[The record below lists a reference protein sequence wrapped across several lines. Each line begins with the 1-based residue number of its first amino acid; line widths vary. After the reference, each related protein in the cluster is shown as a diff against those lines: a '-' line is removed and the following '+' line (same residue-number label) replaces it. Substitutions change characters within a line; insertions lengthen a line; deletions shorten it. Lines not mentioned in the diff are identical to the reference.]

1 MYTPF
6 CIKYLYYINIK
17 FVEHIIHISG
27 IYMDLHNLHTCVTLH
42 ETLTISSLVFG
53 SIWSANSGKW
63 PYPFRSPIINT
74 I

>member
-17 FVEHIIHISG
+17 FVGHIIHISG
-27 IYMDLHNLHTCVTLH
+27 TYMDLHDIHTYATLH

-53 SIWSANSGKW
+53 TFLVNAPTHSD
-63 PYPFRSPIINT
+63 RR
-74 I
+74 